1 MRAFFSPVANGLSS
15 HRPVMK
21 HCPAMLIALL
31 SDIHANV
38 SALEAC
44 LRHARERGAERYAF
58 LGDFVGYGADAR
70 AVVEIVERLA
80 GEGAVVVKG
89 NHDEAIEKS
98 SGYFN
103 DTAKA
108 ALEWAR
114 ATLSESQKVFLAA
127 LPLIERD
134 QDVCYV
140 HASAAA
146 PGRWDYVDSRSAARR
161 CAEAAGTAF
170 TFCGHVH
177 DQRLFFET
185 PRGSM
190 SEFRPSAGMP
200 IPMPTHRR
208 WVAIVGSVGQPR
220 DRNPAAA
227 YALFDRGRQE
237 ITFFRIVYDA
247 SRSAD
252 RIRECGLPGSLA
264 YRVELGI

>member
-70 AVVEIVERLA
+70 AVVEIVERFA

-127 LPLIERD
+127 LPL
-134 QDVCYV
+134 
-140 HASAAA
+140 
-146 PGRWDYVDSRSAARR
+146 PGV
-161 CAEAAGTAF
+161 
-170 TFCGHVH
+170 
-177 DQRLFFET
+177 
-185 PRGSM
+185 P
-190 SEFRPSAGMP
+190 
-200 IPMPTHRR
+200 
-208 WVAIVGSVGQPR
+208 
-220 DRNPAAA
+220 
-227 YALFDRGRQE
+227 
-237 ITFFRIVYDA
+237 
-247 SRSAD
+247 
-252 RIRECGLPGSLA
+252 
-264 YRVELGI
+264 